1 MTSCPSPISSVQCYL
16 VYLGCW
22 ILDLQACETQLRSS
36 LERCKSLLNIWAQKP
51 KKRPSL
57 PLQLWLSA
65 CYGYG
70 SCTAVAQQLHSPC
83 LIAVPAYFS
92 SSHWGID
99 MPCSKISKIHW
110 IFIGYAGFV
119 KKKLQPAGSHEEKNQ
134 KQLMCL
140 FMSCCADLV
149 SPSHCAHLYS
159 SLQFPFESY
168 LCRISMNFHVPTLRQ
183 RLKVLDESPRLGGTV
198 LMLPC
203 KWSNA
208 QLIHWLSLQ
217 NGRSQA
223 LSLVASCLKILRSVI
238 LQHL

>member
-70 SCTAVAQQLHSPC
+70 SYGSCTAVAQSLPDCGPSVFFIIPLGDRHALQQNQQNSL
-83 LIAVPAYFS
+83 
-92 SSHWGID
+92 D
-99 MPCSKISKIHW
+99 IHW
-110 IFIGYAGFV
+110 ICRFCQ
-119 KKKLQPAGSHEEKNQ
+119 KKLQPAGSHEEKNQ